1 MAETLSRQTRSNSLQ
16 RMLDL
21 EKQYMSQRLRTGS
34 NQSKNPGVTFNSLP
48 SSSGQRPATKGR
60 QIETQ
65 TVQERRQSE
74 QRQRSFPLQTHAP
87 KPQLVIDV
95 NTASSKPS
103 ASAIRQPA
111 INMKIRRSSKNIA
124 DTPPSVPYSSTVQ
137 ASPNPVSGTDSS
149 VCQSPSWEAYDKRKQ
164 EKKEERRAR
173 DEAKATRKPRRL
185 SKPPP
190 DPSPCALTQA
200 KPNQSEPV
208 IAGNG
213 RKPRPSSMIFSDNP
227 SKEATFYKQPRSRA
241 GSFSTLIRSTFDFR
255 RSSIDQSQERPFI
268 GGIKLEYEQHLASER
283 DPNLQSA
290 IDLPDVHPA
299 LRTSNTSLKS
309 PPPPPRAT
317 DSKSARSRAYPP
329 NTFATAKAKS
339 MSLVSPTAP
348 PVPDLS
354 TIEKW
359 RARVRLRSSSKSSS
373 SRSPVAKDTGPASI
387 THDDSNKSDTSSEEA
402 ARRDGDTEHAKEKTP
417 PPEPPRR
424 SSKRESMT
432 SGSPS
437 MPVLSAPL
445 MHVPLETD
453 SSSFYDLS
461 FTAAKDDNKQPSA
474 SPSWENLQSSVLDTI
489 EHTVKPKAELEKEE
503 GEKAFWN
510 SQEWTIQRSDVPQIT
525 SSSSEDSASDCFN
538 TVSMPSTPNTSRP
551 QSEKGI
557 PRNSGESER
566 FTLPRI
572 QLHDNAYPSE
582 ACSFVSSSST
592 HGAYDVD
599 GEVDPIQAA
608 ARKVMAA
615 LPPMPSARPA
625 TEHEALRLRSN
636 DIDTSSISDLSLIEV
651 PKLSPR
657 NPKAQP
663 AKRAN
668 GDTVA
673 KVFVEC
679 CGCKYYHDMPSKL
692 YDAMVNPNVVLSP
705 KDRLD
710 FAGAISMTAREEAEA
725 NNFPSEAYFDDD
737 NDDAIEL
744 SFVADNFFS
753 KAYFDDDDDDA
764 IELSFIANGT
774 SQIIEAI
781 VSSPLPFPT
790 SHAGHD
796 DNQQSNIV
804 GDSLKASESRLYTF
818 SGETK
823 EHLRK
828 FRLSTSRAKDP
839 QAVIYLVDKNT
850 QEIRQDDDKTV
861 YNTLEEI
868 GDDLPD
874 HSPRFVLLSYPLTL
888 SDGRASVPYVLLY
901 YLPETC
907 NAEMRMI
914 YAGAKEL
921 MRSTSEAGRV
931 IDIRSVE
938 DLEDIPKKLASD

>member
-21 EKQYMSQRLRTGS
+21 EKQYMSQRLRIGS
-34 NQSKNPGVTFNSLP
+34 NQSKSPGVTFNSLP
-48 SSSGQRPATKGR
+48 SSSGQRPATRGR
-60 QIETQ
+60 QTETQ

-74 QRQRSFPLQTHAP
+74 HRQRSFPLQTRAP

-103 ASAIRQPA
+103 ASAVRQPA

-137 ASPNPVSGTDSS
+137 ASPNPVSGADNS

-173 DEAKATRKPRRL
+173 DEAKSTRKPRRL

-190 DPSPCALTQA
+190 DPSPCALAQA

-213 RKPRPSSMIFSDNP
+213 RKPRPSSMLFSDNS

-241 GSFSTLIRSTFDFR
+241 GSFSSLIRSTFDFR

-268 GGIKLEYEQHLASER
+268 GGIKLEYEQHLANER
-283 DPNLQSA
+283 GPSPQSP

-317 DSKSARSRAYPP
+317 DSKSAGSRAYPP

-373 SRSPVAKDTGPASI
+373 SRSPVAKDTGPAST
-387 THDDSNKSDTSSEEA
+387 THDDSNKSDASSEEA
-402 ARRDGDTEHAKEKTP
+402 ARRDGDTEYTKEKTS

-432 SGSPS
+432 SASPS
-437 MPVLSAPL
+437 MPVHSAHL
-445 MHVPLETD
+445 THVPLEID

-461 FTAAKDDNKQPSA
+461 FTAAKDDTKQPSA
-474 SPSWENLQSSVLDTI
+474 SPSWENLQSSVMNTI
-489 EHTVKPKAELEKEE
+489 EHTVKPKAEIEKEE

-510 SQEWTIQRSDVPQIT
+510 SQEWAIQRSDVPQIA

-582 ACSFVSSSST
+582 ACSFVSSSSFNA
-592 HGAYDVD
+592 AYDVD
-599 GEVDPIQAA
+599 REVDPIQAA

-625 TEHEALRLRSN
+625 TEHEALRLRSDN
-636 DIDTSSISDLSLIEV
+636 IDTSSISDLSLIEV

-668 GDTVA
+668 SDTVA

-705 KDRLD
+705 KDRSD
-710 FAGAISMTAREEAEA
+710 FAGAISMT
-725 NNFPSEAYFDDD
+725 
-737 NDDAIEL
+737 
-744 SFVADNFFS
+744 
-753 KAYFDDDDDDA
+753 
-764 IELSFIANGT
+764 
-774 SQIIEAI
+774 
-781 VSSPLPFPT
+781 
-790 SHAGHD
+790 
-796 DNQQSNIV
+796 
-804 GDSLKASESRLYTF
+804 ASESRLYTF

-828 FRLSTSRAKDP
+828 FRLSTSRAKNP

-931 IDIRSVE
+931 VDIKSIE
-938 DLEDIPKKLASD
+938 DLEDIPGKLASD

>member
-190 DPSPCALTQA
+190 DPSPCALAQA

-317 DSKSARSRAYPP
+317 DSKSASSRAYPP

-402 ARRDGDTEHAKEKTP
+402 VRRDGDTEHAKEKTP

-510 SQEWTIQRSDVPQIT
+510 SQEWAIQRSDVPQIT

-582 ACSFVSSSST
+582 ACSFVSSSSI

-737 NDDAIEL
+737 HDDAIEL
-744 SFVADNFFS
+744 SFVAD
-753 KAYFDDDDDDA
+753 
-764 IELSFIANGT
+764 GT

-781 VSSPLPFPT
+781 VSS
-790 SHAGHD
+790 
-796 DNQQSNIV
+796 
-804 GDSLKASESRLYTF
+804 DSLKASESRLYTF

>member
-48 SSSGQRPATKGR
+48 SSSGQRPVTKGR

-103 ASAIRQPA
+103 ASSIRQPA

-190 DPSPCALTQA
+190 DPSPCALAQA
-200 KPNQSEPV
+200 KPNQSEPL

-213 RKPRPSSMIFSDNP
+213 RKPRPSSMSISDNP

-317 DSKSARSRAYPP
+317 DSKSASSRAYPP

-373 SRSPVAKDTGPASI
+373 SRSPVAKDTGPASN
-387 THDDSNKSDTSSEEA
+387 THDDSNKSDASSEEA

-432 SGSPS
+432 SGSFS

-474 SPSWENLQSSVLDTI
+474 SPSWENLQSSVMDTI
-489 EHTVKPKAELEKEE
+489 EHTVKPKAEIEKEE
-503 GEKAFWN
+503 VEKAFWN
-510 SQEWTIQRSDVPQIT
+510 SQEWAIQRSDVPQIT

-538 TVSMPSTPNTSRP
+538 TVSMQSTPNTSRP

-582 ACSFVSSSST
+582 ACSFVSSSLI

-625 TEHEALRLRSN
+625 IEHEALRLRSN

-657 NPKAQP
+657 SPKAQP

-692 YDAMVNPNVVLSP
+692 KPHILRLSRRVSFVIETTAFRLFQLYLSELCREKHVHDERTSHNILRPGKKQRPTTFLP
-705 KDRLD
+705 K
-710 FAGAISMTAREEAEA
+710 
-725 NNFPSEAYFDDD
+725 PYFDDD
-737 NDDAIEL
+737 DDDAIEL
-744 SFVADNFFS
+744 SIVADNLFS
-753 KAYFDDDDDDA
+753 EAYFDDDDDDA
-764 IELSFIANGT
+764 IELS
-774 SQIIEAI
+774 
-781 VSSPLPFPT
+781 
-790 SHAGHD
+790 
-796 DNQQSNIV
+796 
-804 GDSLKASESRLYTF
+804 LYTF

-861 YNTLEEI
+861 YKTLEEI

>member
-21 EKQYMSQRLRTGS
+21 EKQYMSQRLRTDS

-137 ASPNPVSGTDSS
+137 ASPNPVAGTDSS

-190 DPSPCALTQA
+190 DPSPCALAQA

-317 DSKSARSRAYPP
+317 DSKSASSRAYPP

-373 SRSPVAKDTGPASI
+373 SRSPVAKDTGPASN
-387 THDDSNKSDTSSEEA
+387 THDDSNKSDASSEEA
-402 ARRDGDTEHAKEKTP
+402 ARRDGDTEHAKEKAP

-474 SPSWENLQSSVLDTI
+474 SPSWENLQSSVMDTI

-510 SQEWTIQRSDVPQIT
+510 SQEWAIQRSDVPQIT

-582 ACSFVSSSST
+582 ACSFVSSSSI
-592 HGAYDVD
+592 HGAYDVN

-625 TEHEALRLRSN
+625 TEHEALR
-636 DIDTSSISDLSLIEV
+636 
-651 PKLSPR
+651 
-657 NPKAQP
+657 
-663 AKRAN
+663 
-668 GDTVA
+668 
-673 KVFVEC
+673 
-679 CGCKYYHDMPSKL
+679 
-692 YDAMVNPNVVLSP
+692 
-705 KDRLD
+705 
-710 FAGAISMTAREEAEA
+710 
-725 NNFPSEAYFDDD
+725 
-737 NDDAIEL
+737 
-744 SFVADNFFS
+744 
-753 KAYFDDDDDDA
+753 
-764 IELSFIANGT
+764 
-774 SQIIEAI
+774 
-781 VSSPLPFPT
+781 
-790 SHAGHD
+790 HAGHD
-796 DNQQSNIV
+796 DDQQSNIV
-804 GDSLKASESRLYTF
+804 GVHLPQLIPETTCSWNNTIMASESRLYTF

>member
-48 SSSGQRPATKGR
+48 SSSGQRPVTKGR

-103 ASAIRQPA
+103 ASSIRQPA

-190 DPSPCALTQA
+190 DPSPCALAQA
-200 KPNQSEPV
+200 KPNQSEPL

-213 RKPRPSSMIFSDNP
+213 RKPRPSSMSISDNP

-317 DSKSARSRAYPP
+317 DSKSASSRAYPP

-373 SRSPVAKDTGPASI
+373 SRSPVAKDTGPASN
-387 THDDSNKSDTSSEEA
+387 THDDSNKSDASSEEA

-432 SGSPS
+432 SGSFS

-474 SPSWENLQSSVLDTI
+474 SPSWENLQSSVMDTI
-489 EHTVKPKAELEKEE
+489 EHTVKPKAEIEKEE
-503 GEKAFWN
+503 VEKAFWN
-510 SQEWTIQRSDVPQIT
+510 SQEWAIQRSDVPQIT

-538 TVSMPSTPNTSRP
+538 TVSMQSTPNTSRP

-582 ACSFVSSSST
+582 ACSFVSSSLI

-625 TEHEALRLRSN
+625 IEHEALRLRSN

-657 NPKAQP
+657 SPKAQP

-710 FAGAISMTAREEAEA
+710 FAGAISMTVKCPWCQGR
-725 NNFPSEAYFDDD
+725 SRGQQ
-737 NDDAIEL
+737 L
-744 SFVADNFFS
+744 SFR
-753 KAYFDDDDDDA
+753 
-764 IELSFIANGT
+764 
-774 SQIIEAI
+774 
-781 VSSPLPFPT
+781 SPLPFPT

-861 YNTLEEI
+861 YKTLEEI